1 MKTRKLQ
8 NGKEV
13 VELDH
18 PITLK
23 VYTKCPEKWILV
35 DKETGEMYTGFSSE
49 GSLNW
54 KKLGIGDTSNFKEE

>member
-13 VELDH
+13 EEFDQ
-18 PITLK
+18 PITLT

-35 DKETGEMYTGFSSE
+35 DKETGEMYTGFSSK
-49 GSLNW
+49 GSLSW
-54 KKLGIGDTSNFKEE
+54 KKLGTGDTRHFKEE